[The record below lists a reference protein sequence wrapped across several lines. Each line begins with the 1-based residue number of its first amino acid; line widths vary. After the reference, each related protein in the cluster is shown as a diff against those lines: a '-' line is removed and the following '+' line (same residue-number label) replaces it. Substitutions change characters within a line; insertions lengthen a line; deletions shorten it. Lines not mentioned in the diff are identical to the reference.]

1 MLLSD
6 EVWPNDELVEMI
18 IEAGRRHSGRELE
31 PKRLLD
37 VMSAS
42 GYTQHRTTRDPQ
54 PCLHKPTSPGASSF
68 RQLAGLDPVRKRKLK
83 EHVSVQPFVSRSK
96 EAPLSA
102 AERAYTAR
110 EITNRSLYESFLA
123 VAEDSLVTN
132 DGLQRWAILC
142 FVDGWLTEADVR
154 TAFLQVLVCAARNC
168 KHLQNSGPFQ
178 WCTLTNAVVGAIGSR
193 QIQREK

>member
-6 EVWPNDELVEMI
+6 EVWPNDELVELI
-18 IEAGRRHSGRELE
+18 IEAGTRHSGREPEL
-31 PKRLLD
+31 KRLLD

-42 GYTQHRTTRDPQ
+42 GYTQHRTTRDPE
-54 PCLHKPTSPGASSF
+54 PCLHKPTSPGALSF

-110 EITNRSLYESFLA
+110 EITNAPVVNMDPNAAQVAMIRFYQPSYYDRHPMNES
-123 VAEDSLVTN
+123 
-132 DGLQRWAILC
+132 R
-142 FVDGWLTEADVR
+142 
-154 TAFLQVLVCAARNC
+154 
-168 KHLQNSGPFQ
+168 
-178 WCTLTNAVVGAIGSR
+178 
-193 QIQREK
+193 